1 MCHIFEDFTKQTQS
15 FINEADTFVFNNVLY
30 YHKVREGFARIAA
43 DTELEM
49 QAFGLQLAQTL
60 GA

>member
-1 MCHIFEDFTKQTQS
+1 M
-15 FINEADTFVFNNVLY
+15 FNNVLY

-60 GA
+60 SAQHTNVTLCAQQFHDAF